1 MDTDWQIRRL
11 DEDHE
16 WDGFCC
22 GNPSLDS
29 FLQQHAEENDRRGV
43 SRLWVATRTGEV
55 AIAGYYASAVGVFQ
69 RESLAK
75 EMRAGLP
82 RYPLA
87 DRPHG
92 QASCGQEVSAA
103 GTR

>member
-1 MDTDWQIRRL
+1 MDADWQIRRL
-11 DEDHE
+11 VDDHE

-29 FLQQHAEENDRRGV
+29 FLQQHAEENDKRGV
-43 SRLWVATRTGEV
+43 SRLWVATRPGEV

-75 EMRAGLP
+75 ESSRPFCEADIPSAG
-82 RYPLA
+82 RI
-87 DRPHG
+87 G
-92 QASCGQEVSAA
+92 
-103 GTR
+103 

>member
-55 AIAGYYASAVGVFQ
+55 AIAGYYASAVG
-69 RESLAK
+69 
-75 EMRAGLP
+75 
-82 RYPLA
+82 
-87 DRPHG
+87 
-92 QASCGQEVSAA
+92 
-103 GTR
+103 